1 MSDKNALAIP
11 SPCVGFCR
19 LDEASGLCV
28 GCARSAAEIA
38 AWKSAPSAVLE
49 QVWSELPRRRE
60 RLGISLHRLG
70 WDIDRIRSF
79 VSESVRAGGGAW
91 VFGVFGAVAEFCVGL
106 GESCDVDDAGES
118 FTACTPRGA
127 IRFEI
132 SPQVRALGVT
142 AVIGS
147 VMKEVVVMAV
157 PKGDI
162 RRPVNHS
169 LAALGPDREAIRPGE
184 REDRLFDLGLGAKAA
199 GFCVRVSAPDL
210 ARDLEDR
217 IGQGWAD
224 LLSGLSGRI
233 VSASPTR
240 VVLTPIGRVEI
251 YTPIP
256 PPGGRS
262 PDGPH
267 THLLPTQLAVGRE
280 TPPGLD
286 LPDSLAPCAIFYP
299 QAGPAEETPVPA
311 RAALRSSEIR
321 SLCDSPIIR
330 SDSTRSLS

>member
-1 MSDKNALAIP
+1 MSDKTALAIP

-49 QVWSELPRRRE
+49 QVWSELPGRRE
-60 RLGISLHRLG
+60 QLGIGMHRLG
-70 WDIDRIRSF
+70 WDGDRIRSF
-79 VSESVRAGGGAW
+79 VSESVRAGGGTW
-91 VFGVFGAVAEFCVGL
+91 VLGVFGAVAEFCVGL
-106 GESCDVDDAGES
+106 DESCDVDDAGES
-118 FTACTPRGA
+118 FTARTPRGA

-132 SPQVRALGVT
+132 SHQVRALGVT
-142 AVIGS
+142 AVVGS
-147 VMKEVVVMAV
+147 VKKEVVVMAV
-157 PKGDI
+157 PKGSI

-169 LAALGPDREAIRPGE
+169 LAALGPDREAIRPEE

-224 LLSGLSGRI
+224 LLAGLSGRI
-233 VSASPTR
+233 VSASPAR
-240 VVLTPIGRVEI
+240 VVLTPIGRVEV

-262 PDGPH
+262 SDGPH
-267 THLLPTQLAVGRE
+267 THFLPTQLAVGRE
-280 TPPGLD
+280 MPPGLE

-299 QAGPAEETPVPA
+299 QAGPAEATHVSA
-311 RAALRSSEIR
+311 QAALRPREVRNLSE
-321 SLCDSPIIR
+321 SPIIR
-330 SDSTRSLS
+330 SDSPRSLS

>member
-28 GCARSAAEIA
+28 GCARSAVEIA

-49 QVWSELPRRRE
+49 QVWSDLPMRRE
-60 RLGISLHRLG
+60 RLGIGLHRLG
-70 WDIDRIRSF
+70 WDGDRIRSF

-91 VFGVFGAVAEFCVGL
+91 VLGVFGAVAEFCVGL
-106 GESCDVDDAGES
+106 DESCDIDDAGES
-118 FTACTPRGA
+118 FTACTSRGA

-132 SPQVRALGVT
+132 SSQVRALGITTV
-142 AVIGS
+142 VES
-147 VMKEVVVMAV
+147 VKKEVVVLAV
-157 PKGDI
+157 PKVGL

-169 LAALGPDREAIRPGE
+169 LAFLGPDQEAIRPEE

-224 LLSGLSGRI
+224 LLTGLSGRI

-240 VVLTPIGRVEI
+240 VVLTPIGRVEV

-267 THLLPTQLAVGRE
+267 THFLPTQLAVGRE
-280 TPPGLD
+280 TPPGLE

-299 QAGPAEETPVPA
+299 QAGAAEAPTVPA
-311 RAALRSSEIR
+311 RAAQRPSEVC
-321 SLCDSPIIR
+321 SPSESPIIR
-330 SDSTRSLS
+330 SDSQRKLS